1 MAADSSVGLV
11 AIMTPQPGKLDRC
24 IQLMEQATSIVRT
37 TEPGA
42 IRYQF
47 HVEVKGAERG
57 DSVVTIEQYE
67 DQAAWDSHCQGEATQ
82 FMSKAMT
89 DEGILAKPP
98 AVTFIKHI
106 AGAIHSVRQPF
117 VVEVLTFPT
126 SDATDLSVDNHSFD
140 TCLDEKTPRTM
151 GLSKEDLLAHSR
163 YIRNTLVPKVT
174 KDPHLLSGNHA
185 LNLNTV
191 RSTLHELEDT
201 KMTTEVVRFS
211 RIEKA
216 LQRIVEASGLGWP
229 PDIVI
234 KAQMLLARWEELLGP
249 LQRVHTDL
257 WAAGGRLEGLL
268 KPKAWLTY
276 RVPQLPET
284 PAWSAKA
291 HGDPA
296 RAHKE
301 GHCGFQVGDWWLN
314 CAAACFHGIVDNVQY
329 HITAD
334 EEVAYA
340 IALTLD
346 TERDSFQ
353 VESFSYA
360 PHSSDSGIFKL
371 MATINGEQ
379 RKVVRVLRSWKL
391 RSPLAPSAG
400 LRYDGLYRVAGYSVK
415 LENDSW
421 RYVFHMKREDDQ
433 ESLEKVL
440 TIPNADQLDDWEDYE
455 AGPTYSP
462 DEEIVE
468 GLCEGMEEEMQRT
481 GVAKEGITGGH
492 FTRNLGDPARL
503 EGFNNNGLGVPR

>member
-1 MAADSSVGLV
+1 MAADHSVSLV
-11 AIMTPQPGKLDRC
+11 AIMTPQVGKLDRC

-37 TEPGA
+37 TEPGT

-57 DSVVTIEQYE
+57 DCLVTIEQYE

-98 AVTFIKHI
+98 AVTFIKHV
-106 AGAIHSVRQPF
+106 A
-117 VVEVLTFPT
+117 
-126 SDATDLSVDNHSFD
+126 
-140 TCLDEKTPRTM
+140 
-151 GLSKEDLLAHSR
+151 DLLAHSR

-174 KDPHLLSGNHA
+174 KDPHLISGKHA
-185 LNLNTV
+185 LDLSNV

-201 KMTTEVVRFS
+201 RMTTEVIRFS

-216 LQRIVEASGLGWP
+216 LRRIIEASGVGWP
-229 PDIVI
+229 TDIVI
-234 KAQMLLARWEELLGP
+234 KAQMLLTRWEKLLGP
-249 LQRVHTDL
+249 LQRVHGDL

-268 KPKAWLTY
+268 KPKAWPSPQNGQKPASENAY

-284 PAWSAKA
+284 PAQTAEA

-296 RAHKE
+296 KAHKE

-314 CAAACFHGIVDNVQY
+314 CAAACFHGIVDNLQY

-353 VESFSYA
+353 DDSFSYA
-360 PHSSDSGIFKL
+360 PHSSDPGIFKL

-391 RSPLAPSAG
+391 RSPLAPRVG

-415 LENDSW
+415 LEKESW
-421 RYVFHMKREDDQ
+421 RYNFHMKREAGQ
-433 ESLEKVL
+433 ESLEKAL

-468 GLCEGMEEEMQRT
+468 DLCEGTEEEMQRP
-481 GVAKEGITGGH
+481 GVKKEVINGGY
-492 FTRNLGDPARL
+492 FTQNPG
-503 EGFNNNGLGVPR
+503 GCGTIY